1 METIKNRLKAI
12 ALLLAGL
19 ILIQSCVVYH
29 NNPTSLEQASR
40 EHIKTKVTGT
50 NGETA
55 EYDYISYNDGQFF
68 GISHKSGKFIT
79 TPLYQKDLTKVLTK
93 DKSGSTWATVALITV
108 PVIAIIVIVGLSM
121 EDAFDWN
128 IPEENGNQ

>member
-1 METIKNRLKAI
+1 METIKNRLKTI
-12 ALLLAGL
+12 ALFLTGL
-19 ILIQSCVVYH
+19 ILFQSCVAYH
-29 NNPTSLEQASR
+29 RTPTNLEQASR

-93 DKSGSTWATVALITV
+93 DKSGSTWTTVA
-108 PVIAIIVIVGLSM
+108 VIAIPIILFAVAIGTM
-121 EDAFDWN
+121 EIGPDFSGAF
-128 IPEENGNQ
+128 

>member
-1 METIKNRLKAI
+1 MEANKNRLKTI
-12 ALLLAGL
+12 ALFLTGL
-19 ILIQSCVVYH
+19 ILFQSCVAYH
-29 NNPTSLEQASR
+29 RTPTNLEQASR

-93 DKSGSTWATVALITV
+93 DKSGSTWTTVA
-108 PVIAIIVIVGLSM
+108 VIAIPIILFAVAIGTM
-121 EDAFDWN
+121 EIGPDFSGAF
-128 IPEENGNQ
+128 